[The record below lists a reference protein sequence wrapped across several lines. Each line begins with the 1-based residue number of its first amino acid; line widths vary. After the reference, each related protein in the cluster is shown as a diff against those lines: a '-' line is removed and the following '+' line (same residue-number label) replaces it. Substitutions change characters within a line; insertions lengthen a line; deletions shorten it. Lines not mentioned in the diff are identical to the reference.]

1 MEDVTRPHDRLTI
14 GTKWVFTNKL
24 DESDNVVRNK
34 TRLASQGYNQIDGID
49 FEEISAPVAWLETIL
64 MILAFASFKNF
75 NLFQMDV
82 KSTLL
87 DDFNEEDVYVEPPPS
102 RFVDPTHLDYGLD

>member
-1 MEDVTRPHDRLTI
+1 LEDVPRPHDRPTI

-49 FEEISAPVAWLETIL
+49 FEEISAPVA
-64 MILAFASFKNF
+64 
-75 NLFQMDV
+75 
-82 KSTLL
+82 
-87 DDFNEEDVYVEPPPS
+87 
-102 RFVDPTHLDYGLD
+102 